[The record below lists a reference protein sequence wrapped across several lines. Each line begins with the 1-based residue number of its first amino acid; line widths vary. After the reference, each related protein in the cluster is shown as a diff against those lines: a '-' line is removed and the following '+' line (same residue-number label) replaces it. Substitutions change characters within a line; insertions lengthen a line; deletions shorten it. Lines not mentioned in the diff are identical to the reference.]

1 MGQHPAHH
9 GAAVYYFILRK
20 GGAARKAQ
28 HLVHAS
34 AHRHA
39 QHHGPGHCTA
49 HGKVAV
55 GHGFALQGARHI
67 AEAFH
72 IADHSAHLQGQAPL
86 RHHSAQHFVDH
97 DLFVAGG
104 VKIAQFKNVHVRT
117 VGHGLTH
124 LPQSRRVLAFKAD
137 HAPLRARAIHHGPQP
152 AQQFL
157 GAAFQQV
164 RVAHEQGLAAGAIDQ
179 NRADAGVGLY
189 VRGQPGAAGA
199 HHTRLADG
207 LHNLISHD
215 TLSFIEPFSY
225 GGGPR
230 LWPGGVYQAR
240 SSSSARSSSEGMRGL
255 LWVQMS
261 SRALAAME
269 GR

>member
-1 MGQHPAHH
+1 MQAVPQQVARAEVCAQGALTADCVGQPPHSAFVHDFAGHHRMVRRQHQQAAGGLGHGLLCMGQHPAHH

-137 HAPLRARAIHHGPQP
+137 HAPLRARATVPRCGIP
-152 AQQFL
+152 A
-157 GAAFQQV
+157 GK
-164 RVAHEQGLAAGAIDQ
+164 G
-179 NRADAGVGLY
+179 
-189 VRGQPGAAGA
+189 
-199 HHTRLADG
+199 
-207 LHNLISHD
+207 
-215 TLSFIEPFSY
+215 
-225 GGGPR
+225 
-230 LWPGGVYQAR
+230 R
-240 SSSSARSSSEGMRGL
+240 S
-255 LWVQMS
+255 
-261 SRALAAME
+261 
-269 GR
+269 